1 MADLALIAV
10 SKAVRCLGRS
20 SLSADVLL
28 QGKQTGEVVGMVGS
42 GGSPWH
48 TDCGYS
54 SARLVFWSVVGVVL
68 STPVVSNCG

>member
-48 TDCGYS
+48 TVL
-54 SARLVFWSVVGVVL
+54 RL
-68 STPVVSNCG
+68 